1 MNLSDYMNARRAEEY
16 ATRSALLELTGESEM
31 SEEQIAEIKRD
42 IQDGQLV
49 QEAGGIERTT
59 GQSDKLGYD
68 WLTISVNNVVVRKE
82 YVEQENPAGAE
93 SNPIRYTDDVPL
105 INNAFYLKDD
115 GKLYVWMDE
124 WIAWEE

>member
-1 MNLSDYMNARRAEEY
+1 MNLSDYMNARRVEEY
-16 ATRSALLELTGESEM
+16 VTRSALLELTGESEM

-68 WLTISVNNVVVRKE
+68 WLIISVNNVVVRKE